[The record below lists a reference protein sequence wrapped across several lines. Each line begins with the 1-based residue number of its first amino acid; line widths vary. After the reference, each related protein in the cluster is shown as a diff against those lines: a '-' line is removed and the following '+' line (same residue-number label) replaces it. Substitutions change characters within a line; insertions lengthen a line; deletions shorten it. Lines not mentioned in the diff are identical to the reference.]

1 MAKAPKT
8 KSNETQSST
17 GFWSFLDQVRFQTLA
32 LYGLAGIAVLL
43 LLLEFTGLRYGY
55 TAADEIPAFYILYA
69 AIGAGLIGLASAALR
84 RVLLNSRSYYGDRCV
99 HSEKHPEHDLG
110 VKESGDV

>member
-1 MAKAPKT
+1 MAKAPKNANT
-8 KSNETQSST
+8 KN
-17 GFWSFLDQVRFQTLA
+17 GLWSLFDQTRFQTLA
-32 LYGLAGIAVLL
+32 LYGLAGLAVLL

-69 AIGAGLIGLASAALR
+69 ALGAGLIGLASAALR

-99 HSEKHPEHDLG
+99 QGEKHPVSDLG
-110 VKESGDV
+110 VKESGDA